1 MAIGKKQIQIAATP
15 LAIALL
21 AMLSTAPS
29 KAATITT
36 SYRNSFRVCT
46 ARLLSVGIA
55 DAAAA
60 NACAAALNP
69 RALSSCVLNIDQRTE
84 ITAIDALATCRQV
97 RLQDDLA
104 ACVIGISQTSEQ
116 QPANVLDYCGRSL
129 LPVRFAE
136 CVVGLRSEINFTP
149 VQAMDSCID
158 ASDPLGNLSPTF
170 IPEGQTPPVQTTP
183 EPVSPVPPAAQPSPP
198 TTPVTP

>member
-1 MAIGKKQIQIAATP
+1 MAIEKKRIRVAATP
-15 LAIALL
+15 FAVAVLVMSAV
-21 AMLSTAPS
+21 PS
-29 KAATITT
+29 ATATITT

-55 DAAAA
+55 DVAAA

-69 RALSSCVLNIDQRTE
+69 RSLSSCVLNINQRTN
-84 ITAIDALATCRQV
+84 IAATDALATCRQV
-97 RLQDDLA
+97 RRQDDLA
-104 ACVIGISQTSEQ
+104 ACVVGISQTSEQ

-136 CVVGLRSEINFTP
+136 CVVGLRSEINLTP

-170 IPEGQTPPVQTTP
+170 IPEGQTPAIQTTP
-183 EPVSPVPPAAQPSPP
+183 EPVSPVPPEAQPSPPP

>member
-1 MAIGKKQIQIAATP
+1 MARRKHIQIAATP
-15 LAIALL
+15 LAIAIL
-21 AMLSTAPS
+21 AMSSAPS
-29 KAATITT
+29 VAATITT

-46 ARLLSVGIA
+46 ARLLSVGIT
-55 DAAAA
+55 DVAAA
-60 NACAAALNP
+60 NACATALNP
-69 RALSSCVLNIDQRTE
+69 RELSSCVVSIDQRTE
-84 ITAIDALATCRQV
+84 IAAADALATCRQV
-97 RLQDDLA
+97 RSQDELA
-104 ACVIGISQTSEQ
+104 TCVVGISQTSQE

-170 IPEGQTPPVQTTP
+170 IPESQTPVIQTSP
-183 EPVSPVPPAAQPSPP
+183 EPVTPVPPAQPSPPP

>member
-1 MAIGKKQIQIAATP
+1 MARRKKHIQIAAIP
-15 LAIALL
+15 LAIAVL
-21 AMLSTAPS
+21 AISTVPS
-29 KAATITT
+29 VAATITT

-46 ARLLSVGIA
+46 ARLLSVGIT
-55 DAAAA
+55 DVAAA

-69 RALSSCVLNIDQRTE
+69 RTLSSCVVSIEQRTE
-84 ITAIDALATCRQV
+84 IAAGDALATCRQV
-97 RLQDDLA
+97 RRPDELA
-104 ACVIGISQTSEQ
+104 TCVVGISQTSQE

-170 IPEGQTPPVQTTP
+170 VPAIQTPGIQT
-183 EPVSPVPPAAQPSPP
+183 SPVPITPVPPEAQPIPAL
-198 TTPVTP
+198 TEPVTP